1 MTYVGYSYN
10 DSRLA
15 ASANGVGV
23 RMSVLFERSRNL
35 TVAFTHGIR
44 VRPRDAQSA
53 TVAALEHVQTSQ
65 S

>member
-1 MTYVGYSYN
+1 MAYFEHSYN
-10 DSRLA
+10 DWRLVA
-15 ASANGVGV
+15 LANGVGA